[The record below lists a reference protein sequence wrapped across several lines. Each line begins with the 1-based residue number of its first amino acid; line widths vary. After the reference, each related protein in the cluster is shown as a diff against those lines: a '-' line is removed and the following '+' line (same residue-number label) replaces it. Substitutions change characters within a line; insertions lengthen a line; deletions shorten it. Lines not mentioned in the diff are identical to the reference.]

1 MNLKRVNKGNPSN
14 PFEAFR
20 QLCYATGVTDLAAQ
34 MGIKPGVLYNKAD
47 ADDDTHH
54 QPTLRDVMLATR
66 VTGDFRVLDA
76 MNEAFG
82 RACFDAAQFESVSDA
97 ALLELFLDYGKEGGE
112 FCEAMGDAL
121 KKRTFTAAEFVA
133 VRSEA
138 LDVVAALMTLVAR
151 MEGLVDE

>member
-1 MNLKRVNKGNPSN
+1 MNLKRVTKGNPAN

-20 QLCYATGVTDLAAQ
+20 QLCYAFGVTELAAK
-34 MGIKPGVLYNKAD
+34 MVIKPGVLYNKAD
-47 ADDDTHH
+47 ADDETHH

-66 VTGDFRVLDA
+66 VTGDYRVLDA

-82 RACFDAAQFESVSDA
+82 RACFDAAKFESVSDS

-112 FCEAMGDAL
+112 FCAAMADAL
-121 KKRTFTAAEFVA
+121 KQRTFSAAEFVA

-138 LDVVAALMTLVAR
+138 MDVVAALMTLVAR